1 MAVKRGERDSDA
13 RFLPRVSRSWAPLS
27 QPECVCAWTMHS
39 SEVMWNPSLQKLLVG
54 HLPGSPVPFQ
64 RLPDI
69 LIISTSI
76 AKSCSNSLGIVSLWA
91 ANVSPCHLFFLQK
104 VGTIQVFV
112 CAAKLLG
119 PSRDHQESL
128 EQGKCTASGVQALCF
143 ASVIAVLRRSM
154 DWWHLSILP
163 QTWGA
168 AQHGSALGIT
178 GKIKLKTFIVST
190 GCLWK
195 LSPCSAEEQEQW
207 QALSKVM
214 LCQAAQKTAP
224 WPNWLLY
231 FHVCLKEG
239 LGGKTCRCY
248 SFSVC
253 FDSALWG
260 QPVGRHSTF
269 RSGAST
275 DSDLDIAK
283 KLFLL
288 RSRWFYL
295 SYNIKNTKFHRAHL
309 CRTLTVPC
317 STSSWGELKISEDLG
332 HNSLKSLCSPL
343 PLKMI

>member
-13 RFLPRVSRSWAPLS
+13 RFLPRVSHSWAPLS

-39 SEVMWNPSLQKLLVG
+39 SEVMWNPSLQQLLVG

-91 ANVSPCHLFFLQK
+91 ANVSPFVLPTKGGHNPGICVCCKAVVSFQGPPG
-104 VGTIQVFV
+104 VPGARQVHCQW
-112 CAAKLLG
+112 CA
-119 PSRDHQESL
+119 SL
-128 EQGKCTASGVQALCF
+128 
-143 ASVIAVLRRSM
+143 VLRISDSCAEEKHGLMAPVHPTTDVR
-154 DWWHLSILP
+154 
-163 QTWGA
+163 A

-207 QALSKVM
+207 QALSKVV

-260 QPVGRHSTF
+260 QPVGRHSAF

-309 CRTLTVPC
+309 CQTLTVPC